1 MTSSS
6 PFYGFNDL
14 SGQVTTAN
22 INSCFQVMEDP
33 LQSQRL
39 KYAFESDK
47 GLLGESHRQKMLC
60 HFVVNAF
67 LNDIFPFLALMH
79 QSNNVDSR
87 RCYQCVKFLV
97 TLAQK

>member
-1 MTSSS
+1 MTSPS

-14 SGQVTTAN
+14 YGQVTTAN
-22 INSCFQVMEDP
+22 INSYFQVMEDP

-60 HFVVNAF
+60 HFVANAF
-67 LNDIFPFLALMH
+67 LNDIFHFLALMH

>member
-1 MTSSS
+1 MH
-6 PFYGFNDL
+6 
-14 SGQVTTAN
+14 
-22 INSCFQVMEDP
+22 QVMEDP

-39 KYAFESDK
+39 KYAFESEK
-47 GLLGESHRQKMLC
+47 GLLGKSYYGRLSWHWD
-60 HFVVNAF
+60 VVSF
-67 LNDIFPFLALMH
+67 YVFERMCFFSALMQ

>member
-1 MTSSS
+1 
-6 PFYGFNDL
+6 
-14 SGQVTTAN
+14 
-22 INSCFQVMEDP
+22 MEDP

-47 GLLGESHRQKMLC
+47 GLLGESHRQKMLS
-60 HFVVNAF
+60 HFVVNSF
-67 LNDIFPFLALMH
+67 LTYIFHFLALMH